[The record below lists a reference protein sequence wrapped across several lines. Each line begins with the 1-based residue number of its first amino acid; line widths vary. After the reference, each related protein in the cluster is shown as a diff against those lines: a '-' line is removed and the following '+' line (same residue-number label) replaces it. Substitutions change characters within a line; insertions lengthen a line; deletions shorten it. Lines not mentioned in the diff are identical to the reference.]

1 MYFIDDS
8 GIALLLE
15 IQSDLGFVINYD
27 LADDDT
33 ITNLKL
39 SFKQLNNLIDKLKKS
54 EGVKKW
60 TELKFQSKYE
70 NLKN

>member
-8 GIALLLE
+8 GVALLLE

-39 SFKQLNNLIDKLKKS
+39 SFKQLNNLIDKLR
-54 EGVKKW
+54 VK
-60 TELKFQSKYE
+60 ELKNEQNWNFKA
-70 NLKN
+70 NTRT